1 MKDAIVLTKKVPAV
15 LELIRGTSVLGT
27 IDVKPREPDSP
38 WYSGAFHPAP
48 AFEEAR
54 ELFVLELQLIQA
66 NTADDSA
73 QWDNW
78 EAVHEELHG
87 PGLRL
92 LSPDKVYEAD
102 EILIHI
108 DGAEAWWRIE

>member
-1 MKDAIVLTKKVPAV
+1 LTKKVPAT
-15 LELIRGTSVLGT
+15 LDLIRGTTVLGT
-27 IDVKPREPDSP
+27 IEVKPREADSP
-38 WYSGAFHPAP
+38 WYSGAFHPTA
-48 AFEEAR
+48 AFEEVR
-54 ELFVLELQLIQA
+54 EIFAHELKLLQA
-66 NTADDSA
+66 NTEDDSA
-73 QWDNW
+73 QWDEW
-78 EAVHEELHG
+78 EAVHEELHE